1 MCWVRSPTWGAGGA
15 LAGPHWA
22 PWKLSL
28 QRQTH
33 LTSYSKFP
41 TCEQVPFQE
50 CVCTSTHWLCSFVTV
65 IGLSYSLHK
74 YTGHIYT
81 LYSPGNSPG
90 QNTGLGC
97 HSLLQ
102 GIFPTQGSNAGLLH
116 CRQILY
122 QLSHEGNPRNI
133 KVYPKGNQ
141 P

>member
-22 PWKLSL
+22 PRKLSL

-50 CVCTSTHWLCSFVTV
+50 CVCTSTQWLCSFVTV

-74 YTGHIYT
+74 YTGHIYIHYT
-81 LYSPGNSPG
+81 VREI
-90 QNTGLGC
+90 
-97 HSLLQ
+97 LQ
-102 GIFPTQGSNAGLLH
+102 ARILDWVAIPFSRGSSQLRDRMQVSCIAG
-116 CRQILY
+116 RFFT
-122 QLSHEGNPRNI
+122 S
-133 KVYPKGNQ
+133 
-141 P
+141 